1 MSCAKVVEP
10 AAAPRLATVVPF
22 RRRCRPSPLP
32 ADAGPAIL
40 RAPFEEQRIAMG
52 RQWLHSKKEVTA
64 NRRAQI
70 TSKLVREIMV
80 AAKMGVPD
88 PAMNP
93 RLSLAVEAARKQS
106 VSNDVINRAI
116 KKGSG
121 QGADAIQY
129 ELVTYEGMGPCN
141 VPVIVECLTE
151 NRNRTAPDIRSLF
164 KDAQFGS
171 KVMFL
176 FDHVGIVEAT
186 HPVAG
191 QDLESAAIE
200 AGAQDV
206 EKLESVK
213 EEETGGRFFTERT
226 DMFPVADALKKAGW
240 HVATAELGYRA
251 KDAVVLGDEDR
262 TKVATFLERL
272 DENDDV
278 HRVYAG
284 MK

>member
-1 MSCAKVVEP
+1 
-10 AAAPRLATVVPF
+10 
-22 RRRCRPSPLP
+22 
-32 ADAGPAIL
+32 
-40 RAPFEEQRIAMG
+40 MG
-52 RQWLHSKKEVTA
+52 RQWLHSKKEITA

-80 AAKMGVPD
+80 AAKMGGPD

-93 RLSLAVEAARKQS
+93 RLALAVEAARKQS
-106 VSNDVINRAI
+106 VSNDVIHRGI

-121 QGADAIQY
+121 TGDEAINY
-129 ELVTYEGMGPCN
+129 ELVTYEGMGPRN

-151 NRNRTAPDIRSLF
+151 NRNRTAPDIRTLF

-186 HPVAG
+186 HEKPG

-200 AGAQDV
+200 TGAQDV
-206 EKLESVK
+206 EKLENIDP
-213 EEETGGRFFTERT
+213 EEKSGGRFFTDRT
-226 DMFPVADALKKAGW
+226 DMYAVADALKKAGW
-240 HVATAELGYRA
+240 TVATAELGYRG
-251 KDAVVLGDEDR
+251 KDPVVLTGEER
-262 TKVATFLERL
+262 AKVEVFLERL

-278 HRVYAG
+278 HRVWAAL
-284 MK
+284 K

>member
-1 MSCAKVVEP
+1 
-10 AAAPRLATVVPF
+10 
-22 RRRCRPSPLP
+22 
-32 ADAGPAIL
+32 
-40 RAPFEEQRIAMG
+40 MG

-88 PAMNP
+88 PDMNP
-93 RLSLAVEAARKQS
+93 RLSLAVEQARKQS
-106 VSNDVINRAI
+106 VSNDVITRAI
-116 KKGSG
+116 KKGSS

-176 FDHVGIVEAT
+176 FDHVGIVEAVHAT
-186 HPVAG
+186 PG
-191 QDLESAAIE
+191 KDLDEAAIE

-206 EKLESVK
+206 ERLEGTK
-213 EEETGGRFFTERT
+213 DGETGGRFFTERA
-226 DMFPVADALKKAGW
+226 DMFPVADALKRAGW
-240 HVATAELGYRA
+240 TVHTAELGYRI
-251 KDAVVLGDEDR
+251 KNAVQLGENDR
-262 TKVATFLERL
+262 QRVAAFLERL

-284 MK
+284 LA

>member
-1 MSCAKVVEP
+1 MP
-10 AAAPRLATVVPF
+10 A
-22 RRRCRPSPLP
+22 RP
-32 ADAGPAIL
+32 GPAIL
-40 RAPFEEQRIAMG
+40 IAPAKEHATRMG

-64 NRRAQI
+64 QRRAKV
-70 TSKLVREIMV
+70 TTKMVKEIMV

-88 PAMNP
+88 PDMNP
-93 RLSLAVEAARKQS
+93 RLALAVEAARKQS
-106 VSNDVINRAI
+106 VSNDTIARAI

-121 QGADAIQY
+121 QGGDAVNY
-129 ELVTYEGMGPCN
+129 ELVTYEGMGPHN
-141 VPVIVECLTE
+141 VPVIVECMTE

-186 HPVAG
+186 HDKAK

-206 EKLESVK
+206 EKLEGVDDEKS
-213 EEETGGRFFTERT
+213 GGRFFTDRT
-226 DMFPVADALKKAGW
+226 DMYGVADALRKAGW
-240 HVATAELGYRA
+240 NVATAELGYRG
-251 KDAVVLGDEDR
+251 KDPVVLSADE
-262 TKVATFLERL
+262 KAQVEAFLERL

-278 HRVYAG
+278 HRVWAA

>member
-1 MSCAKVVEP
+1 
-10 AAAPRLATVVPF
+10 
-22 RRRCRPSPLP
+22 
-32 ADAGPAIL
+32 
-40 RAPFEEQRIAMG
+40 MG

-64 NRRAQI
+64 NRRAQV

-88 PAMNP
+88 PDMNP
-93 RLSLAVEAARKQS
+93 RLQLAVEAARKQS

-121 QGADAIQY
+121 QGADAVNY

-186 HPVAG
+186 IDQPGV
-191 QDLESAAIE
+191 DLESAAIE
-200 AGAQDV
+200 AG
-206 EKLESVK
+206 
-213 EEETGGRFFTERT
+213 GRFFTERS
-226 DMFPVADALKKAGW
+226 DMFPVANALKQAGW
-240 HVATAELGYRA
+240 VVATAELGYRG
-251 KDAVVLGDEDR
+251 KDPVVLGDDDR

-278 HRVYAG
+278 HRVYAAL
-284 MK
+284 K

>member
-1 MSCAKVVEP
+1 
-10 AAAPRLATVVPF
+10 
-22 RRRCRPSPLP
+22 
-32 ADAGPAIL
+32 
-40 RAPFEEQRIAMG
+40 MG
-52 RQWLHSKKEVTA
+52 RQWLHAKKEVTA

-93 RLSLAVEAARKQS
+93 RLALAVDAARKQS
-106 VSNDVINRAI
+106 VGNDVITRAI

-121 QGADAIQY
+121 QGADAVNY

-186 HPVAG
+186 HETPG
-191 QDLESAAIE
+191 KDLDEAAIE

-206 EKLESVK
+206 EKLESAG
-213 EEETGGRFFTERT
+213 EEQSGGRFFTERT
-226 DMFPVADALKKAGW
+226 DMYPVAEALKKAGW
-240 HVATAELGYRA
+240 TVATAELGYRA
-251 KDAVVLGDEDR
+251 KDPLQLSPDER
-262 TKVATFLERL
+262 TKVAGFLERL

-284 MK
+284 LK

>member
-1 MSCAKVVEP
+1 
-10 AAAPRLATVVPF
+10 
-22 RRRCRPSPLP
+22 
-32 ADAGPAIL
+32 
-40 RAPFEEQRIAMG
+40 MG

-93 RLSLAVEAARKQS
+93 RLQLAVDAARKQS

-121 QGADAIQY
+121 QGEDAVNY
-129 ELVTYEGMGPCN
+129 ELVTYEGMGPSN
-141 VPVIVECLTE
+141 VPVIIECLTE
-151 NRNRTAPDIRSLF
+151 NRNRTAPDIRTLF

-191 QDLESAAIE
+191 QDLETAAIE

-206 EKLESVK
+206 EKLENVK
-213 EEETGGRFFTERT
+213 EEESGGRFFTEKT
-226 DMFPVADALKKAGW
+226 DMFPVAEALKKMGW

-251 KDAVVLGDEDR
+251 KDAVVLGDDER
-262 TKVATFLERL
+262 AKVAAFLERL

-284 MK
+284 LK

>member
-1 MSCAKVVEP
+1 
-10 AAAPRLATVVPF
+10 
-22 RRRCRPSPLP
+22 
-32 ADAGPAIL
+32 
-40 RAPFEEQRIAMG
+40 MG

-93 RLSLAVEAARKQS
+93 RLQLAVDAARKQS
-106 VSNDVINRAI
+106 VSNDVISRGI

-121 QGADAIQY
+121 QGDDAINY
-129 ELVTYEGMGPCN
+129 ELVTYEGMGPHN
-141 VPVIVECLTE
+141 VPVIVECMTE

-186 HPVAG
+186 HEKPG
-191 QDLESAAIE
+191 IDLEGTAIE
-200 AGAQDV
+200 IGAQDV
-206 EKLESVK
+206 QRLEGAGDEHS
-213 EEETGGRFFTERT
+213 GARFFTDRT
-226 DMFPVADALKKAGW
+226 DMYPVADALKKAGW
-240 HVATAELGYRA
+240 SVASAELGYRA
-251 KDAVVLGDEDR
+251 KNPVELSPAHRAQVEG
-262 TKVATFLERL
+262 FLERL

-284 MK
+284 LA

>member
-1 MSCAKVVEP
+1 
-10 AAAPRLATVVPF
+10 
-22 RRRCRPSPLP
+22 
-32 ADAGPAIL
+32 
-40 RAPFEEQRIAMG
+40 MG

-93 RLSLAVEAARKQS
+93 RLQLAVDAARKQS

-121 QGADAIQY
+121 QGEDAVNY

-141 VPVIVECLTE
+141 VPVIIECLTE
-151 NRNRTAPDIRSLF
+151 NRNRTAPDIRTLF

-191 QDLESAAIE
+191 QDLETAAIE

-206 EKLESVK
+206 EKLENVK
-213 EEETGGRFFTERT
+213 EEESGGRFFTEKT
-226 DMFPVADALKKAGW
+226 DMFPVAEALKKMGW

-251 KDAVVLGDEDR
+251 KDAVALGDDER
-262 TKVATFLERL
+262 AKVAAFLERL

-284 MK
+284 LK